1 MTGLEATEFS
11 GFHDDFIKTCY
22 SGQVCMLRKKS
33 QPEIALNLI
42 KSSEKVA
49 KAENFLVTLPI
60 QLIA

>member
-1 MTGLEATEFS
+1 
-11 GFHDDFIKTCY
+11 
-22 SGQVCMLRKKS
+22 MLRKKS

-42 KSSEKVA
+42 KSSKKIA